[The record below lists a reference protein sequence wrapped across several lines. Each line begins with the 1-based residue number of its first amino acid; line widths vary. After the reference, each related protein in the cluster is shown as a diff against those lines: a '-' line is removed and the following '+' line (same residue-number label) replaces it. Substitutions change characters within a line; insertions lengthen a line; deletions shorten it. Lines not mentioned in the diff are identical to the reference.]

1 MDLFNEQTEIEAR
14 MADRGIERY
23 RRLTEE
29 AMQGGEATRAK
40 SVQTV
45 LDSALVAVVE
55 ALVAFQADAATGR
68 AGRRHTAIKRL
79 SGIDP
84 YEAAFV
90 ALHTVLDGMSRD
102 FPLTPLATK
111 IGRSIELEARFAALA
126 ETHGAY
132 VKKMMEDLDGRTRN
146 AGHRRAV
153 LAKVLREKGDAWEG
167 WGERD
172 HLQTGL
178 KLIEL
183 IVSAT
188 GLFEVTMDRTGAK
201 RDLMTLHATDRFKA
215 WLHSLDTRFALM
227 APEFLPCVIPPKD
240 WTDFKTGAYHTDAL
254 AYPPTLVKT
263 SSKLHRDAIKK
274 ADLTKVLSAVNAIQ
288 RTPWQINRRVLDVV
302 RDLIES
308 GRPVAGLPDMA
319 NMPLPARPV
328 DIDTNE
334 TALKGWKREAART
347 YEANR
352 KVTGRRIGAL
362 KTLQIAEEFVGY
374 DAIYFP
380 YQLDFRGRV
389 YPIPQGLNPQ
399 GNDLAKGLLHFSE
412 GDRLDTTSSIQWFK
426 VHGANTFGVDKVSMD
441 ERMAWV
447 DANAEHIIRSAE
459 DPLNYQW
466 WTEADSPFCFLA
478 WAFEF
483 NDWLQ
488 SDIANGTFRSRI
500 AVAMDGSCNGIQHY
514 SAMLRDPRGGAAV
527 NLVPSD
533 KPQDIYGEVAKV
545 VVERLALAGRP
556 ADDTEEAVA
565 QAAMSVAWGRFGIDR
580 KITKRP
586 VMVLPYGG
594 TQRSC
599 LDYVYEAV
607 KERGSY
613 PFSDEMLHKA
623 TVYLGGVVWGSIGEV
638 VVAARL
644 AMGWLKSVA
653 SVVSKENLPI
663 QWTTPSGF
671 PVVQAYPVMESQR
684 IECRLFGDRFVP
696 RMDVASQTEIDKR
709 RQANGVAPNF
719 VHSMDASALID
730 TVNRAAA
737 AGVTKFAMIHD
748 SYGTSAGQTATLS
761 AALREAFVSMYEEND
776 VLENFLHDV
785 VPEGLRLG
793 IPSAPFVGG
802 LDLQKVKQSTYFF
815 A

>member
-23 RRLTEE
+23 RRLSAE
-29 AMQGGEATRAK
+29 AMQGGEATRSKA
-40 SVQTV
+40 VQTV
-45 LDSALVAVVE
+45 LDSAIVAVSE
-55 ALVAFQADAATGR
+55 AVAAFIADAATGR
-68 AGRRHTAIKRL
+68 AGRRHAAVKRL
-79 SGIDP
+79 AGIDP
-84 YEAAFV
+84 SEAAFL
-90 ALHTVLDGMSRD
+90 ALHTVLDGMARD

-111 IGRSIELEARFAALA
+111 VGRGIELEARFAVLA

-132 VKKMMEDLDGRTRN
+132 VKKLMSDLDGRTRN
-146 AGHRRAV
+146 SGHRRAV
-153 LAKVLREKGDAWEG
+153 LAKVLREKGDKWEA

-172 HLQTGL
+172 NLLTGL
-178 KLIEL
+178 KLIEM

-188 GLFEVTMDRTGAK
+188 GLFEVCMDQEGKK
-201 RDLMTLHATDRFKA
+201 RVMTLHATDRFKA

-227 APEFLPCVIPPKD
+227 APEYLPCVIPPKD
-240 WTDFKTGAYHTDAL
+240 WTDFKTGGYHTDAL
-254 AYPPTLVKT
+254 AYPPPLVKT
-263 SSKLHRDAIKK
+263 SSKLHRDALKK

-288 RTPWQINRRVLDVV
+288 RTPWQVNTRVLDVV
-302 RDLIES
+302 RALIET

-362 KTLQIAEEFVGY
+362 KTLQIAEEFASY

-389 YPIPQGLNPQ
+389 YPIPQVLNPQ

-412 GDRLDTTSSIQWFK
+412 GDRLDTTSSIHWFK
-426 VHGANTFGVDKVSMD
+426 VHGANSFGVDKVSMD

-488 SDIANGTFRSRI
+488 SDIGNGTFRSRI

-565 QAAMSVAWGRFGIDR
+565 QAAMAVAWGRFGIDR

-644 AMGWLKSVA
+644 AMGWLKTVA

-671 PVVQAYPVMESQR
+671 PVVQAYPEMNTQR
-684 IECRLFGDRFVP
+684 IDCAIFGSRFQP
-696 RMDVASQTEIDKR
+696 SLDVASKTEIDKR

-748 SYGTSAGQTATLS
+748 SYGTTAGQTATLS
-761 AALREAFVSMYEEND
+761 MSLREAFVSMYEEND
-776 VLENFLHDV
+776 VLESFLHDV
-785 VPEGLRLG
+785 VPEGLRDG